1 MPPQNGSCPAGP
13 GNAEQRKGY
22 QQGYHGGR
30 QGRHERPR
38 LLGKLNTTPDE
49 RILEDKSGLIKGI
62 RPCQWLV
69 GYPWSTNSHE
79 DPLWLTAS
87 ICYDATDLGLMA
99 DLRCQSDV
107 LAIPAF
113 NRDVKTFDQMALAL
127 HYHMFQLVVVVNN
140 GTYGGSNA
148 YLPLHEE
155 YNKQIFHLHGQPQ
168 AGIAFFEI
176 ENIADLKRRWN
187 VAPPKKKETQKVW
200 KQPPACSGTP

>member
-13 GNAEQRKGY
+13 GNAAQRKGY

-140 GTYGGSNA
+140 GTNGEVMPTCLYMRNTTSSYSTFMANLRLGLLFLRSKIS
-148 YLPLHEE
+148 P
-155 YNKQIFHLHGQPQ
+155 I
-168 AGIAFFEI
+168 
-176 ENIADLKRRWN
+176 
-187 VAPPKKKETQKVW
+187 
-200 KQPPACSGTP
+200 